1 MKDKLTFFVA
11 DFRRVL
17 AGWPYGCNHAGFRV
31 RLLLMLT
38 VLLEP
43 VSWCGSHMVV
53 ALDVDVLYQYIKC
66 FVVPMDLEYVREERD
81 IILI

>member
-1 MKDKLTFFVA
+1 MAIWLQQC
-11 DFRRVL
+11 RVL
-17 AGWPYGCNHAGFRV
+17 SATSVDANC
-31 RLLLMLT
+31 

-66 FVVPMDLEYVREERD
+66 FVVPMDLECVREKRD